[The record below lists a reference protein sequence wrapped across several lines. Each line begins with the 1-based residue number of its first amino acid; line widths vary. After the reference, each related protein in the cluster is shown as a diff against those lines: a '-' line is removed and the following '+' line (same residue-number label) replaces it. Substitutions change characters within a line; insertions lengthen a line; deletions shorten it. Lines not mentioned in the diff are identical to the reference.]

1 MVINIKSK
9 VWVSWKWHTI
19 IVTQWEQTLYS
30 HLASKVRYISHL
42 GHKPNIAEPHL
53 ASKVRYIAFSMR
65 MNTLLTPSKVRYFHV
80 TPSTLETPRS
90 DCEAFLRWCHQE
102 SNRGHKAKFLRPV
115 LCSINKNA
123 PQRLRGVSKV
133 VPPGIEPGTQ
143 GFSVLCSTNWA
154 MAPISF
160 CECKFTSY
168 FDTGKAAGCFFA
180 IFGQTRVVGG
190 EE

>member
-1 MVINIKSK
+1 MLWISEKRSFKVEMFGTPVCSTFCSTKGGREAHFFAFFGKIKNPDFR
-9 VWVSWKWHTI
+9 WKSGFY
-19 IVTQWEQTLYS
+19 V
-30 HLASKVRYISHL
+30 V
-42 GHKPNIAEPHL
+42 
-53 ASKVRYIAFSMR
+53 
-65 MNTLLTPSKVRYFHV
+65 LLFFTM
-80 TPSTLETPRS
+80 
-90 DCEAFLRWCHQE
+90 
-102 SNRGHKAKFLRPV
+102 
-115 LCSINKNA
+115 
-123 PQRLRGVSKV
+123 

-190 EE
+190 GVAAESSAVAGFPAAWERYVLRPTLSASVAFSRYSQRPRNITHREPSGVQNSSFNISQTVAIC